1 MIKQSQIDYLP
12 QPLASA
18 NNIDLLTTDKTQYF
32 AQPRPMI
39 SQGSKWQRTE
49 TIVYLQNNSH
59 VVLPRTSVRT
69 EAHQG
74 LLQ

>member
-32 AQPRPMI
+32 AQPRPKR
-39 SQGSKWQRTE
+39 SQSSK
-49 TIVYLQNNSH
+49 
-59 VVLPRTSVRT
+59 
-69 EAHQG
+69 
-74 LLQ
+74 

>member
-32 AQPRPMI
+32 AQPRPKR
-39 SQGSKWQRTE
+39 SQGSK
-49 TIVYLQNNSH
+49 
-59 VVLPRTSVRT
+59 
-69 EAHQG
+69 
-74 LLQ
+74 